1 MSHNLVLRA
10 LSTRINGFEQYIS
23 KNFETASIQTASIV
37 PFLTETAIFNASDL
51 EVVCR
56 V

>member
-1 MSHNLVLRA
+1 MPYNVVLRA
-10 LSTRINGFEQYIS
+10 LSARINGFEQYIS
-23 KNFETASIQTASIV
+23 KNFETASIQTAFIV
-37 PFLTETAIFNASDL
+37 PFLIETAIFNASDL